1 MANRKPE
8 NMGDELRELITKA
21 RGILEGRANGTPNP
35 HRRRRVRVLT
45 QTRDN
50 KLGGHLRDARNMLTD
65 QQIADLLF
73 RGQLGAARTRLDKL
87 QKVNFVSASLDYPD
101 VGRVW
106 GLTED
111 SYPHFTRDDSERMP
125 DPVKR
130 NLASHLAAVNDLY
143 VRVCVLL
150 SKVSGAEESD
160 WEWIPEPLCHREY
173 DVDLASSNKRMI
185 GPKVKPDAAV
195 VLFNKVVIFVERQTG
210 EAKAS
215 PEAIHD
221 KVLGYH
227 RYENS
232 PERARDNREML
243 LLWACT
249 VDRDAKAAAAASLNH
264 PTKSLD
270 EARLEEWHTKRM
282 PLVADTPEMAVNLIL
297 EQAVEKATAARAP
310 KRLLPQDGPEL
321 EEN

>member
-1 MANRKPE
+1 MRNRKLE
-8 NMGDELRELITKA
+8 NMGDEELRELKRRIEE
-21 RGILEGRANGTPNP
+21 ILEGRANGTLKPP
-35 HRRRRVRVLT
+35 RRRRLRVLT

-50 KLGGHLRDARNMLTD
+50 KLGAHLRAARNMLSD
-65 QQIADLLF
+65 QHIADLLF
-73 RGQLGAARTRLDKL
+73 RGQVSTARTRLYKL
-87 QKVNFVSASLDYPD
+87 QQIDFVSASLDYPD

-106 GLTED
+106 GLTAE
-111 SYPHFTRDDSERMP
+111 SYPHFAGHDSERMP

-143 VRVCVLL
+143 VRVCVRLRKEL
-150 SKVSGAEESD
+150 PGLEESD

-173 DVDLASSNKRMI
+173 GVDLASNKKPF

-195 VLFNKVVIFVERQTG
+195 VLFDEIVIFVERQTRD
-210 EAKAS
+210 AKAS

-232 PERARDNREML
+232 AERARDNRETL
-243 LLWACT
+243 LLWACD
-249 VDRDAKAAAAASLNH
+249 VDRDAKAAAAASKNH
-264 PTKSLD
+264 PTKSLC

-282 PLVADTPEMAVNLIL
+282 PLVAGTLETAVDLIL
-297 EQAVEKATAARAP
+297 RRAADKTLSRAALEQFS
-310 KRLLPQDGPEL
+310 
-321 EEN
+321 